1 MKKYQLKVLRESI
14 FLCFLIL
21 LKAILNQNWKQKIC
35 SQPIKLPKSM
45 LLLSKRNCV
54 LCQFWNPSF
63 QDIRL
68 SQNIE
73 TLMSYGIAYSPILES
88 IILLENKISLWVN
101 QQRLNSSYQRIS
113 QHLAKLLEKQLQ
125 LSQLNNPHQI
135 KQLLTSNY
143 SLLLRLRIILL
154 LHQMRNL

>member
-54 LCQFWNPSF
+54 LCSFWNHSF
-63 QDIRL
+63 KGIRL

-73 TLMSYGIAYSPILES
+73 TLMSYGIVYSAIFES
-88 IILLENKISLWVN
+88 IILLENKISSWVN
-101 QQRLNSSYQRIS
+101 QQQLNNSYQQIRLL
-113 QHLAKLLEKQLQ
+113 QDKLLEKQHQ
-125 LSQLNNPHQI
+125 LSQLNNLLQT
-135 KQLLTSNY
+135 KQLLTLNY
-143 SLLLRLRIILL
+143 SLQL
-154 LHQMRNL
+154 

>member
-1 MKKYQLKVLRESI
+1 MKKYQLQVLRESI

-54 LCQFWNPSF
+54 LCSFWNHSF
-63 QDIRL
+63 KGIRL

-73 TLMSYGIAYSPILES
+73 TLMSYGIVYSAIFES
-88 IILLENKISLWVN
+88 IILLENKISSWVN
-101 QQRLNSSYQRIS
+101 QQQLNNSYQQIRLL
-113 QHLAKLLEKQLQ
+113 QDKLLEKQHQ
-125 LSQLNNPHQI
+125 LSQLNNLLQT
-135 KQLLTSNY
+135 KQLLTLNY
-143 SLLLRLRIILL
+143 SLQL
-154 LHQMRNL
+154 

>member
-1 MKKYQLKVLRESI
+1 MKKYQLQVLRESI

-54 LCQFWNPSF
+54 LCSFWNHSF
-63 QDIRL
+63 KGIRL

-73 TLMSYGIAYSPILES
+73 TLMSYGIVYSAIFES
-88 IILLENKISLWVN
+88 IILLENKTSLWVN
-101 QQRLNSSYQRIS
+101 QQQLNNSYQQIRLL
-113 QHLAKLLEKQLQ
+113 QDKLLEKQHQ
-125 LSQLNNPHQI
+125 LSQLNNLLQT
-135 KQLLTSNY
+135 KQLLTLNY
-143 SLLLRLRIILL
+143 SLQL
-154 LHQMRNL
+154 